1 VTVTVSGASHGT
13 WPRAIS
19 VVGNG
24 VGEAVICHL
33 WLCVWMDGCSGS
45 SRIGGGAFLARLTDA
60 WEEGSAVG
68 RILCAA
74 SPRVARQFISP
85 STQRPGNCRGSK
97 NIWQII
103 SFVQPSIHCPPKRRV
118 KQESGVSAARG
129 VVCPRRPSPTRV
141 VFSTSREAW
150 SVMGPLWVNG
160 RSDASPTCSTW
171 QGRRRVVTAVVT
183 AVATVL
189 ALDKGTG
196 GRTNGKER
204 EMKPVPS
211 SDGVSTK
218 ASLTVHCPPGSVGLG
233 PDRQGL
239 EVQPRCS
246 AAGRFQSW
254 VGRRERHLGVAV
266 LQCMRMVQENLAAQ
280 QQEQF
285 PPVLGAPTRFA
296 SKKERSGAATGMLS
310 VPGTRQ
316 GGLEAG
322 STWSAKL
329 SLSFTSRTFCK
340 VLSSVSFNLQ
350 LVQDPIE
357 DSGLQRADQSHH
369 GWVLRF
375 GSARQPI

>member
-1 VTVTVSGASHGT
+1 
-13 WPRAIS
+13 
-19 VVGNG
+19 
-24 VGEAVICHL
+24 
-33 WLCVWMDGCSGS
+33 M
-45 SRIGGGAFLARLTDA
+45 
-60 WEEGSAVG
+60 
-68 RILCAA
+68 
-74 SPRVARQFISP
+74 
-85 STQRPGNCRGSK
+85 
-97 NIWQII
+97 
-103 SFVQPSIHCPPKRRV
+103 
-118 KQESGVSAARG
+118 
-129 VVCPRRPSPTRV
+129 RV

-285 PPVLGAPTRFA
+285 PPVLGAPRRFA

-310 VPGTRQ
+310 VPGTST
-316 GGLEAG
+316 GGVEAG

-340 VLSSVSFNLQ
+340 VLSSSVPFNLTSTGPR
-350 LVQDPIE
+350 PIE
-357 DSGLQRADQSHH
+357 DTGLQRDVPISHIMDAPF
-369 GWVLRF
+369 WKC
-375 GSARQPI
+375 QPI